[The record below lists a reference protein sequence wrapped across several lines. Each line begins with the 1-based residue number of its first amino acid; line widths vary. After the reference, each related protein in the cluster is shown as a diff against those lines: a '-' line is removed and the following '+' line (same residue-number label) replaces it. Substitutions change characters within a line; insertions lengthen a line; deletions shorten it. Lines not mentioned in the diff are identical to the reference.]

1 MPPAAA
7 VVYVCFAALSDHRGP
22 WPWLALLGLP
32 IALALIWRRTE
43 EPREGE
49 DRTEKSARLSIRA
62 VAFGA
67 ALWLAART
75 GNPGRPGLDAVAN
88 LGTGVAIVAALVALS
103 RISSRGGLLAVPR
116 AATSLDAAGFAGF
129 LWGIATALPATRAL
143 LPPESVRLDPLA
155 IDYATT
161 TAGAG
166 SLLVLLAASWRLRVL
181 RKLELGASDRAAGAL
196 SLAITAIA
204 VAVPA
209 SLLDVAPPDRVLPVA
224 VLIAAAACTW
234 AATTREP
241 TTVSSA
247 LRGILAL
254 LILGTP
260 VALVTGFFARHASD
274 HAGAIVLGACVASV
288 VVGLLARSVARPLGP
303 EQSRW
308 LDAIEAASRG
318 ALQPEPDAAIRAA
331 LMALTQATGSPG
343 EKPELWRLSPDEVLS
358 VDIAGYLHVQ
368 KGEAPERLFEL
379 ALQEPERTLRA
390 EVLAALEVRRP
401 EVRPLLGWFQSRHAF
416 SATVILD
423 DDGPLGF
430 VLLPGVGR
438 SSVMTLEEARAV
450 RVLCDRISALIS
462 VSSALARSRARE
474 LSATDRADRA
484 DDEVHRL
491 EHILELGAG
500 RNEAAAGRLARE
512 IRSAAFSPAAR
523 LAIDAIDRLGRLD
536 APLTLVVPPGSDA
549 TGWAA
554 IAHLASSRRGG
565 PFVVVDGSSGA
576 EHEMSRWDDPESSPL
591 ALADGGT
598 LVLLDVA
605 ALPEAIQSHIAR
617 VLSRQASTPARS
629 SVLPPGLVATVRQ
642 PVNEVVGSGRLSAS
656 LARWLGGAEVS
667 IPPLCDRAEDI
678 RSLVLDQLARAGLR
692 LRGEPLGV
700 DVSALRVLTEHVWP
714 GNELELRDV
723 LDRAAAVVTD
733 ANVVSAAHLARA
745 GFVPAPEPSASAT
758 ATPVPVATRR
768 RIRPRRSPR
777 RQ

>member
-1 MPPAAA
+1 M
-7 VVYVCFAALSDHRGP
+7 
-22 WPWLALLGLP
+22 
-32 IALALIWRRTE
+32 
-43 EPREGE
+43 
-49 DRTEKSARLSIRA
+49 
-62 VAFGA
+62 
-67 ALWLAART
+67 
-75 GNPGRPGLDAVAN
+75 
-88 LGTGVAIVAALVALS
+88 
-103 RISSRGGLLAVPR
+103 
-116 AATSLDAAGFAGF
+116 
-129 LWGIATALPATRAL
+129 
-143 LPPESVRLDPLA
+143 
-155 IDYATT
+155 
-161 TAGAG
+161 
-166 SLLVLLAASWRLRVL
+166 LLAASWRLRLL

-196 SLAITAIA
+196 ALSITAIA

-224 VLIAAAACTW
+224 VLLASAACTW

-260 VALVTGFFARHASD
+260 VALLTGFVAKNVPG

-343 EKPELWRLSPDEVLS
+343 ERPELWRLNPDQVLS

-379 ALQEPERTLRA
+379 ALTEPERTLRA

-401 EVRPLLGWFQSRHAF
+401 EVRPLLSWFVSRQRLQRHRD
-416 SATVILD
+416 LD
-423 DDGPLGF
+423 EDGPLGF
-430 VLLPGVGR
+430 VLLPRSGR

-450 RVLCDRISALIS
+450 RVLCDRVSALIS
-462 VSSALARSRARE
+462 VSSALARSRERE
-474 LSATDRADRA
+474 LSATARADQA

-491 EHILELGAG
+491 EHIVELSSG
-500 RNEAAAGRLARE
+500 RNEASAARLARE
-512 IRSAAFSPAAR
+512 VRSAAFSPAAR
-523 LAIDAIDRLGRLD
+523 MAIDDIERLGKLD
-536 APLTLVVPPGSDA
+536 APLTLTVPLGTDA

-565 PFVVVDGSSGA
+565 AFVVVDGSSGA
-576 EHEMSRWDDPESSPL
+576 EHDPERWENAETSPL
-591 ALADGGT
+591 SLADGGT

-605 ALPEAIQSHIAR
+605 ALPEEIQSHIAR
-617 VLSRQASTPARS
+617 VLSRHASTPSRS
-629 SVLPPGLVATVRQ
+629 SVLPPGLVATARE
-642 PVNEVVGSGRLSAS
+642 PMDELVGSGRLSSS
-656 LARWLGGAEVS
+656 LARWLGGSEVRV
-667 IPPLCDRAEDI
+667 PPLGERAEDI
-678 RSLVLDQLARAGLR
+678 RSLVLDQLARTGLR

-700 DVSALRVLTEHVWP
+700 DVSALRVLTEHPWP

-723 LDRAAAVVTD
+723 LERAASVVD
-733 ANVVSAAHLARA
+733 GDVVSARHLAQV
-745 GFVPAPEPSASAT
+745 GFVPAPEGSASAT
-758 ATPVPVATRR
+758 PLPVATRR
-768 RIRPRRSPR
+768 RVRPRRSPR